1 MRVSDPKPVDRVRA
15 VEDTDETAVAR
26 PAKGAEGP
34 AAPADRVSI
43 GASDSA
49 ESPEAKKKDVDV
61 AADAVRRELASS
73 RSSHLASIEAA
84 VRNGTYRPDPR
95 LIAERILQSAA
106 LDAQID
112 ARMRMP

>member
-1 MRVSDPKPVDRVRA
+1 MRVTDPKPVDRIRS
-15 VEDTDETAVAR
+15 VEDTDEPVAPR
-26 PAKGAEGP
+26 PARGAEGP
-34 AAPADRVSI
+34 APADRVSI
-43 GASDSA
+43 GAAESA
-49 ESPEAKKKDVDV
+49 ESPEAKKKDVEV

-73 RSSHLASIEAA
+73 RSGHLANIEAA

-112 ARMRMP
+112 ASMRMP